1 MNFEVNRLTRA
12 ASRLDKAAGDD
23 SLPSQQRA
31 RFVKEANW
39 LRILAR
45 ISVKNQTQADS
56 LVTDPTTLFGL
67 DLLLC
72 HFGSEP
78 QDQRQRA
85 A

>member
-1 MNFEVNRLTRA
+1 
-12 ASRLDKAAGDD
+12 LDKAAGDD
-23 SLPSQQRA
+23 TLPSQQRA

-45 ISVKNQTQADS
+45 ISVNNQTQADS
-56 LVTDPTTLFGL
+56 LVTDQTPFGL

-72 HFGSEP
+72 HYGSEP

>member
-1 MNFEVNRLTRA
+1 MNVEANRLTRA
-12 ASRLDKAAGDD
+12 ALRLDKAAGDD
-23 SLPSQQRA
+23 TLPSQQRA

-45 ISVKNQTQADS
+45 ISVKNETQPDS
-56 LVTDPTTLFGL
+56 HITDQMTPFEL

-72 HFGSEP
+72 HYGSEP
-78 QDQRQRA
+78 QGQRQQA